1 MQNLSFSSTDELKIF
16 FQEKKFKKI
25 LIICGRNS
33 FKKSGAEKIIDEIS
47 QSKKIIIYYKK
58 TLFTEFIE
66 LTQIIQAIKKYSPDL
81 IVAIGGGS
89 VIDYAKISNVLID
102 CEDIKSKIINSNYQ
116 IKKKFAHL
124 VAIPTT
130 AGSGAEVTSNAVIYI
145 DGIKYSVEAKELKP
159 DKFFLV
165 PDLVL
170 SNSKKIKS
178 SAGFDAIAQALESLI
193 SKKSNSKSVLFA
205 IKSLEISLHNYIKFI
220 SRPNLDNARSMCL
233 ASNLAGEAINI
244 SKTTAPHAVSYPF
257 SSLYG
262 ISHGHAVSLTI
273 DKFLKFNFNN
283 INKASCNFN
292 LKERYDIMFKL
303 TKTGNI
309 NSFIDFLNN
318 LKKKA
323 NLESNFF
330 NLGINIKGDYAN
342 IISKVNSSRLSN
354 NPVDIKKEEL
364 KNIILL

>member
-25 LIICGRNS
+25 LIICGKNS

-47 QSKKIIIYYKK
+47 KSKKIIIYYK
-58 TLFTEFIE
+58 TTFFTEFIE

-116 IKKKFAHL
+116 IKKKFAYL
-124 VAIPTT
+124 IAIPTT

-220 SRPNLDNARSMCL
+220 SRPNLDNARAMCL

-262 ISHGHAVSLTI
+262 ISHGHAVSLTL